1 MGEKM
6 IYLGSHVAMS
16 GKEMFLGSVKE
27 ALSYGSNT
35 FMVYTGAPQNSKR
48 RPLDELRIPEA
59 KELMK
64 ESGIDRFIVHAP
76 YLINLGNSVNEETF
90 KLGKEMLAVELDR
103 AHEMGSDIMVLH
115 PGSAVG
121 AEPQAGIAKII
132 EGLDE
137 VIKTTENGLIA
148 LETMAG
154 KGSELGRSFDELKD
168 IFDGVKD
175 NSRLRICIDTC
186 HLNDAGYDVVNN
198 FDGILNELDSKIGI
212 DRIACVHIN
221 DSLNPL
227 GAHKDRHAN
236 IGKGTIGLEALR
248 CVVHHEKLEGLPM
261 CLETPHIKDPLN
273 PKEGYAPYKEEIAML
288 R

>member
-1 MGEKM
+1 M

-48 RPLDELRIPEA
+48 RPLNELRIPEA

-90 KLGKEMLAVELDR
+90 KLGKEMLAVELER

-121 AEPQAGIAKII
+121 AEPEVGIAKII

-137 VIKTTENGLIA
+137 VIKTTECGLIA

-154 KGSELGRSFDELKD
+154 KGSELGRNFDELKD

-186 HLNDAGYDVVNN
+186 HLNDAGYDVVND
-198 FDGILNELDSKIGI
+198 FDGVLNELDSKIGI

-221 DSLNPL
+221 DSMNPL

-248 CVVHHEKLEGLPM
+248 YVVHHEKLEGLPM
-261 CLETPHIKDPLN
+261 CLETPHIKDPAN
-273 PKEGYAPYKEEIAML
+273 PKEGYAPYKEEIALL

>member
-1 MGEKM
+1 M

-59 KELMK
+59 KELRK

-90 KLGKEMLAVELDR
+90 KLGKEMLAVELER

-121 AEPQAGIAKII
+121 AEPEVGIAKII

-137 VIKTTENGLIA
+137 VIKNTEYGLIA

-154 KGSELGRSFDELKD
+154 KGSELGRNFDELKA

-186 HLNDAGYDVVNN
+186 HLNDAGYDVVND
-198 FDGILNELDSKIGI
+198 FDGILKELDSKIGI
-212 DRIACVHIN
+212 DRIACVHVN
-221 DSLNPL
+221 DSMNPI

-236 IGKGTIGLEALR
+236 IGKGTIGLDALR
-248 CVVHHEKLEGLPM
+248 YVVHHEKLEGLPM
-261 CLETPHIKDPLN
+261 CLETPHIKDPAN
-273 PKEGYAPYKEEIAML
+273 PKEGYAPYKEEIALL